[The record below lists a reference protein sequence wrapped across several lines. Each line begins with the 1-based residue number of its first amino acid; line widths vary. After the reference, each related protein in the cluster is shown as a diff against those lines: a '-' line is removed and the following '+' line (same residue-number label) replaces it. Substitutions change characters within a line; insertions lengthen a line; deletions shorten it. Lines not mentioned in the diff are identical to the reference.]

1 MSHLLVLHAL
11 RIKGVAAPESVAVA
25 TGLGVERVVED
36 LRELGAAGLVRS
48 REGVVAG
55 WALTADGRL
64 RERELVALELEATG
78 GRPSIEA
85 QYRDFLFLNA
95 AFRQT
100 CTDWQLRG
108 EGADRV
114 LNDHADAD
122 YDRAVLS
129 ALASIGDELRKVL
142 AELIATLPRFR
153 PYQERLRVA
162 LAHVAAGELEYVTGP
177 LIDSVHTVWFE
188 LHEDLLTTLNV
199 QRSSEVET

>member
-11 RIKGVAAPESVAVA
+11 RIKGVAVPESIAVA
-25 TGLGVERVVED
+25 TGLEVGGVMED
-36 LRELGAAGLVRS
+36 LRELGAAGLVRI

-78 GRPSIEA
+78 GRPSIEV
-85 QYRDFLFLNA
+85 QYRDFLVLNA
-95 AFRQT
+95 AFRQA
-100 CTDWQLRG
+100 CTDWQLMG

-142 AELIATLPRFR
+142 DEIVVTLPRFR
-153 PYQERLRVA
+153 PYQERLRTA
-162 LAHVAAGELEYVTGP
+162 LAHVATGELEYFTGP